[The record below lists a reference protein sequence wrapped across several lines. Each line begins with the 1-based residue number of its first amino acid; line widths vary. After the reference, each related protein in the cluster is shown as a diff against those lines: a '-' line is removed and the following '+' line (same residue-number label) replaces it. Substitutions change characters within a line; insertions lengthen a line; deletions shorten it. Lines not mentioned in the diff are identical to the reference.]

1 MLFQME
7 FQHVFPCLNADFSN
21 PVWWVDRGAVE
32 LYEGGRWTLH
42 GGVPTH
48 TRVWILHCKSS
59 LACNTPSV

>member
-21 PVWWVDRGAVE
+21 PVWWVDRGVVE